1 MDISGYSFNAMFD
14 ANMTAFQV
22 AETVVAGFRRLLSPT
37 VLTKPF
43 VWAKLGQGSVAF
55 HMNTLLPAYD
65 TNLDTLKLVFADAS
79 ALYIFEEGWEHP
91 ENDNPQWRHQISNRI
106 SDSLQEEIEDVW
118 QDDDVEDD
126 TPTKRCPGCH
136 TGYAQRVYS
145 QHTKLCSSFQRM
157 TGQTGGPKD
166 ARSSLPPRPLPKGKQ
181 RAHPVAPP
189 SQPVVKEEPMEVEIS
204 TPYPR
209 GSSPINL
216 SSDPDAPAP
225 LVRPKRNPMKMLK
238 QLAAYP
244 QFGPAW
250 LEEQVQRFERRTT
263 PLSTARS
270 EASPLVTDRS
280 GQEPL
285 FVGDYSYDEPVTSED
300 RDAEARRMFN
310 ALFDVDSLNREN
322 EAHVEDVQPGSIPP
336 ANNGES
342 CCGGRII
349 TELSIWSSRRTG
361 SNDIFPFSS
370 GCPGC

>member
-1 MDISGYSFNAMFD
+1 
-14 ANMTAFQV
+14 
-22 AETVVAGFRRLLSPT
+22 
-37 VLTKPF
+37 
-43 VWAKLGQGSVAF
+43 
-55 HMNTLLPAYD
+55 
-65 TNLDTLKLVFADAS
+65 
-79 ALYIFEEGWEHP
+79 
-91 ENDNPQWRHQISNRI
+91 
-106 SDSLQEEIEDVW
+106 
-118 QDDDVEDD
+118 
-126 TPTKRCPGCH
+126 
-136 TGYAQRVYS
+136 
-145 QHTKLCSSFQRM
+145 M

-285 FVGDYSYDEPVTSED
+285 FVGDYSYD
-300 RDAEARRMFN
+300 
-310 ALFDVDSLNREN
+310 VDSLNREN